1 MTSSKLSPTEKQKVI
16 HRYRQPGET
25 TITLAEAFGVSPS
38 TIGRVIRQGIP
49 RQEYEELVDQKKR
62 QTRFKPGAASE
73 STTTTDTHQPVLV
86 ETAKGTKVPTKVAPQ
101 LAPDRSAQLELLDK
115 DAGESEYQETEVFQT
130 TGARSEDSMLAYN
143 DYYDNSLDDDL
154 EASDFPRDDLEG
166 EFEAEEELGD
176 FEDEEDEGQRLTP
189 SVAPPAANLQIRPL
203 TGTVVPKICY
213 IVVDRMAE
221 LITRPLQ
228 DFGELGQIPET
239 EIDAKTLP
247 IFDNHR
253 MAKRFS
259 KHNQWVIRIPDGQ
272 VFQKVTPSL
281 QAKGITRLLIDGCI
295 YTLETS
301 RS

>member
-1 MTSSKLSPTEKQKVI
+1 MTSSKLSPTEKQEVI
-16 HRYRQPGET
+16 RQYRQPRET

-38 TIGRVIRQGIP
+38 TIGRVIKKGLP
-49 RQEYEELVDQKKR
+49 RQEYERLVDQKKR
-62 QTRFKPGAASE
+62 QTRFKPGTASE
-73 STTTTDTHQPVLV
+73 SASTADTPQPALV
-86 ETAKGTKVPTKVAPQ
+86 ETAKRTKVPTKVAPQ
-101 LAPDRSAQLELLDK
+101 PAPDRGAQLELLDE
-115 DAGESEYQETEVFQT
+115 DARESEYQEAEVFQA
-130 TGARSEDSMLAYN
+130 TGARSEDSTLAYN

-154 EASDFPRDDLEG
+154 EASDFPRDDLED
-166 EFEAEEELGD
+166 EFEAEEDLGD
-176 FEDEEDEGQRLTP
+176 FEDGEDEGQKLTP
-189 SVAPPAANLQIRPL
+189 TANLQVRPL
-203 TGTVVPKICY
+203 TNTVVPKICY

-239 EIDAKTLP
+239 EIGAKTLP
-247 IFDNHR
+247 VFDNHR

-272 VFQKVTPSL
+272 VFQKVTSSL

-301 RS
+301 RA